1 MVSWQLLFYLTGSS
15 EFLMYSIK
23 VGIYTGTCSSSHF
36 CENSPYIAQIYN
48 CKIYS
53 KKTPNKSRTSQ
64 LFTFAYSW
72 ITVVWLQMINFLY
85 IECDSSYMYCKEFY
99 TFVSGKKTFKKEL
112 KLVLWYNGEINVQI
126 SLRWN
131 TGFYFTFN
139 SQYFTDIS
147 VIRGYRGRDWMVVG
161 FTTTYAIV
169 VHSNTGQVSSYWYNI
184 MWYSLSVTCVR

>member
-1 MVSWQLLFYLTGSS
+1 MGFIQVLAVLAIFVKTTLTLPK
-15 EFLMYSIK
+15 F
-23 VGIYTGTCSSSHF
+23 TT
-36 CENSPYIAQIYN
+36 
-48 CKIYS
+48 KIYS
-53 KKTPNKSRTSQ
+53 KKTQNKSRTSQ

-85 IECDSSYMYCKEFY
+85 KEYDSSYMYCKEFY

-112 KLVLWYNGEINVQI
+112 KLVLWYHGEINVLI

-139 SQYFTDIS
+139 SQYFTDIF
-147 VIRGYRGRDWMVVG
+147 VIRGYCGHDCMVVG

-169 VHSNTGQVSSYWYNI
+169 VNSNPGQVNSYWYNI
-184 MWYSLSVTCVR
+184 MWYSLSVTCGR